1 MRLGLL
7 LLTLFVSAD
16 NEIYVDQSGSN
27 ATIKLEQ
34 LGSGNLIGGTSAV
47 SGTMTAL
54 DLDGTNMTLTIN
66 QIGSSNIF
74 RSDAFDSDYV
84 TGFFEFNG
92 DSNQMDILLNSGGV
106 YTADY
111 ANLNID
117 VTSGSSNVFDIE
129 IAENSNADYL
139 DLDWIITGDSN
150 EFYFDIDYENA
161 TNYLDINGSSNE
173 ITFDGSGYAGTT
185 SSDSGYFYLDL
196 DGSSNTYNITQA
208 STLARD
214 WLKIVSNA
222 SNSTVCIVQSD
233 GGTTTSC

>member
-7 LLTLFVSAD
+7 FLSLFAFAD
-16 NEIYVDQSGSN
+16 NEIYIQQTGSN
-27 ATIKLEQ
+27 AEIKLEQ

-54 DLDGTNMTLTIN
+54 DLDGTAMTLTIN
-66 QIGSSNIF
+66 QIGASNIF
-74 RSDAFDSDYV
+74 RSDAFDSDNV
-84 TGFFEFNG
+84 TGYFNFDG
-92 DSNQMDILLNSGGV
+92 DSNVFDILMNSSGL

-111 ANLNID
+111 SDFNID
-117 VTSGSSNVFDIE
+117 VTGSSNVFDIE
-129 IAENSNADYL
+129 VAEDDDANYL

-150 EFYFDIDYENA
+150 EFNFDIDYENA
-161 TNYLDINGSSNE
+161 ISYLDINGSSNE

-196 DGSSNTYNITQA
+196 DGSSNTFNITQA

-214 WLKIVSNA
+214 WLKIESNG
-222 SNSTVCIVQSD
+222 SNSTICIVQSD
-233 GGTTTSC
+233 GGTSTSC